1 MNLFICVNFIR
12 LTLKF
17 GVKYYTLKT
26 QVDSYIV
33 IKIVSLIIFFTKMI

>member
-1 MNLFICVNFIR
+1 MNLYICVNFIC

-17 GVKYYTLKT
+17 GVKYTLKT

>member
-1 MNLFICVNFIR
+1 MNLYICVNFIC

-17 GVKYYTLKT
+17 GAQYYTLKT

-33 IKIVSLIIFFTKMI
+33 IKIVSLIIFFTKII